1 MKKNAPS
8 CGGTEEKKEASCSC
22 GGPSK
27 EIKRYKA
34 VSGSRKIA
42 VAGYSMTR
50 VPVKPAL
57 MELFED
63 LLARF
68 GIGRMDHAVEPGLYG
83 SGCPDKNSP
92 VLVSANY
99 KMSFNALRKELGG
112 IDAWILVIDTK
123 GVNVWC
129 AAGKGTF
136 GTDELINRVQ
146 KTGLGTIIEHRELIV
161 PQLGAP
167 GIAAYWVK
175 KATKF
180 RVIYGPVEAKDIKGF
195 LKAGKKAT
203 EEQRTVCFGAGKR
216 MEVSLL
222 EFAVTFRV
230 SLVIAAAAVLAA
242 SFTGRGFSV
251 AGGFSGA
258 AIFLGALSVALISST
273 FAPALLLPYIPG
285 KMFSVKGAVTGAVFS
300 AVFVAAARSSITPLT
315 AVSIVLMSTAFSSF
329 VFMNY
334 TGTTTFTSLTGVR
347 REISVS
353 IVPQSILLLAGA
365 ALQIIDFFHKGGIRW
380 N

>member
-1 MKKNAPS
+1 
-8 CGGTEEKKEASCSC
+8 
-22 GGPSK
+22 
-27 EIKRYKA
+27 
-34 VSGSRKIA
+34 
-42 VAGYSMTR
+42 MTR
-50 VPVKPAL
+50 VPVKPGIA
-57 MELFED
+57 ELFED

-68 GIGRMDHAVEPGLYG
+68 GIGRMDHAIEPGLYCCG
-83 SGCPDKNSP
+83 SPDKNSP

-136 GTDELINRVQ
+136 GTDELINSVH
-146 KTGLGTIIEHRELIV
+146 KTGLETITAHRELIV

-167 GIAAYWVK
+167 GIAAHKVK
-175 KATKF
+175 KASKF
-180 RVIYGPVEAKDIKGF
+180 GVIYGPVEAKDIKAF
-195 LKAGKKAT
+195 LSAGKKAT
-203 EEQRTVCFGAGKR
+203 EEQRTVHFGAGKR
-216 MEVSLL
+216 TEVSLL

-230 SLVIAAAAVLAA
+230 ALVIAAVAVLAA
-242 SFTGRGFSV
+242 SFTGHGFSI
-251 AGGFSGA
+251 AAGFSGS
-258 AIFLGALSVALISST
+258 AIFLCALCVALLSST
-273 FAPALLLPYIPG
+273 FAPALLLPCIPG
-285 KMFSVKGAVTGAVFS
+285 KMFSVKGGITGAVFS
-300 AVFVAAARSSITPLT
+300 AIFVAAVHGSITPLT
-315 AVSIVLMSTAFSSF
+315 AASIVLMSTAFSSF

-353 IVPQSILLLAGA
+353 VVPQAMILLAGA
-365 ALQIIDFFHKGGIRW
+365 ALQIIDFFHKGGVRW